1 MINDTLQLLNKTKLL
16 AAAALAVAA
25 AAFAPVSMAEE
36 SATPA
41 SDLVVNEASSLD
53 ELLENVQA
61 RRVVESR
68 ENTAREQR
76 FANEKAEQARLLQ
89 EAEAERRREQRRSDR
104 LETQFEEN
112 EIRIGDLTEQLDK
125 RLGSLRELFGVLQQV
140 AGDTRGG
147 FEGSLISSQYANRG
161 EWMGELAKKMGTS
174 SQLATIDE
182 MESLWFELQREMTES
197 GKISKYPGTITKLSG
212 DKVNTEIVRVGSFAL
227 VGEGE
232 YLQWDADSQSIV
244 ELPRQP
250 TGRHVSTAE
259 ELQAA
264 APGEVVEFSVDP
276 TRGSLLALLI
286 QAATLGERIGSPIAS
301 IGECGLPFCD
311 GQGGEVGSVIILGGI
326 LGVLLALERFVALFL
341 IGSKVAAQ
349 RKDASARGDN
359 PLGRVLKVYEENK
372 EVDVETLE
380 LKLGEA
386 ILSETPAL
394 TKYINIIQVIS
405 VVAPLTGL
413 LGTVIGMIETFQAI
427 TLFGTGDPKTMASGI
442 SKALM
447 TTVLGL
453 CVAIPT
459 TLLHALVS
467 ARSKGIVHV
476 IEEQSAGIIA
486 EHAEKSGKT
495 LG

>member
-1 MINDTLQLLNKTKLL
+1 MIYDTLQRWNKTKLL
-16 AAAALAVAA
+16 APAALAVAA
-25 AAFAPVSMAEE
+25 AAFAPVCIAEE
-36 SATPA
+36 SATPV

-227 VGEGE
+227 VGEGQ
-232 YLQWDADSQSIV
+232 YVQWDADSQSIV

-259 ELQAA
+259 DLQEA

-286 QAATLGERIGSPIAS
+286 QAATLGERIGSPIAA

-311 GQGGEVGSVIILGGI
+311 GQGGNVGSVIILGGI

-341 IGSKVAAQ
+341 VGNKVAAQ
-349 RKDASARGDN
+349 RNDASARGDN

>member
-1 MINDTLQLLNKTKLL
+1 MSKDTLRLLKKIKLL
-16 AAAALAVAA
+16 GAATLALSATI
-25 AAFAPVSMAEE
+25 FAPASLAEE
-36 SATPA
+36 GATPA

-76 FANEKAEQARLLQ
+76 FANEKAQQAGLLRQ
-89 EAEAERRREQRRSDR
+89 AEAERRREQQRSDR

-147 FEGSLISSQYANRG
+147 FEGSIISSQYANRG
-161 EWMGELAKKMGTS
+161 DWMGELAQKMGTS

-197 GKISKYPGTITKLSG
+197 GKVSKYPGTITKLSG

-227 VGEGE
+227 IGEGE
-232 YLQWDADSQSIV
+232 YLQWDADSQAIV

-259 ELQAA
+259 DLQEA
-264 APGEVVEFSVDP
+264 APGEVIEFSVDP

-286 QAATLGERIGSPIAS
+286 QAATLGERIGSPIAA

-311 GQGGEVGSVIILGGI
+311 GQGGNVGSVIILGGI

-341 IGSKVAAQ
+341 IGNKVAAQ
-349 RKDASARGDN
+349 RKDATARDDN
-359 PLGRVLKVYEENK
+359 PLGRVLKVYDENK

-386 ILSETPAL
+386 ILSETPSL